1 MMQSSP
7 FNFQRAVVWIGRVV
21 IGVIFVYA
29 GYAKLTYPNHNLWPW
44 FMLKFSVLANLST
57 FAFQVESYRVLG
69 AAGSSWVAHTLPL
82 AEIVLGLLLLLG
94 WKLRI
99 WATIASAI
107 LLGFL
112 AVVTR
117 AYLLHMDINCGC
129 FGTARQRAGAA
140 GPNDDRVRPSASAE
154 AACVGGTGG
163 DAGNLRE
170 TFGVLPLPRS
180 PCRVACFAEGGY
192 RQADPMDPQYASMS
206 ARCALRRRAPRR

>member
-7 FNFQRAVVWIGRVV
+7 FSFRRAVVWIGRLV
-21 IGVIFVYA
+21 IGLIFVYA

-69 AAGSSWVAHTLPL
+69 AAGSSWVAHTLPF

-99 WATIASAI
+99 WATMVSAI

-129 FGTARQRAGAA
+129 FGTPEPLTGMTVLRDSALALLSLLMTVFAYQEAQKPHPWAA
-140 GPNDDRVRPSASAE
+140 P
-154 AACVGGTGG
+154 AATPGT
-163 DAGNLRE
+163 
-170 TFGVLPLPRS
+170 
-180 PCRVACFAEGGY
+180 
-192 RQADPMDPQYASMS
+192 
-206 ARCALRRRAPRR
+206 